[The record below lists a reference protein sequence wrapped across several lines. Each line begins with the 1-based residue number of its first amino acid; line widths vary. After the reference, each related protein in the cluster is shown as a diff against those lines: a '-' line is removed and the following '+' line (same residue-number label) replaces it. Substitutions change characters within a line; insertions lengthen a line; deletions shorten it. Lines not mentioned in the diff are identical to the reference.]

1 MKNLSEIIKNSSA
14 RQLEDIQKILS
25 IKASAKNIAGL
36 LTSTLLSYQ
45 GMALVIASLSPEE
58 MKILDAAH
66 SEKNGITFSELE
78 KRLNLD
84 TEKIEKFTNNLSHI
98 LLISILKN
106 RQKINNK
113 LDKIYLTPEIRT
125 FLNPI
130 DNSLIYNYFNDIN
143 NIIESKDFSKCK
155 IAARGAKKSIIEYIE
170 FIYNAGGIIAL
181 EEFDDFVFAHTAQ
194 NSKSI
199 LSDLIENKYI
209 FIYHDLIE
217 SGKTFIIL
225 NKKIFIA
232 LITDTAT
239 ESKKNISAHNRYYLL
254 LNLLK
259 SYDIVSTYGLFL
271 TKQREFR
278 KIDIKHLDDSMIK
291 LVDMDGT
298 EFEPGKLT
306 QLSLYLLYIQNCIQ
320 IKDDSIIISFKNTEK
335 YLDNPLEWLLNIIK
349 LLHDSSKEN
358 ILLESPFEI
367 PEYNDLI
374 LIIDLI
380 HRNSN
385 NTFKFIES
393 VYFVKIISQLS
404 GGQFINIKQIRQKI
418 KKNFQICMRFMCISG
433 IIEIVNNSI
442 KLSEIGLRIAEKL
455 HIKNINLLEE
465 TADITQ
471 KDIKKIYLNS
481 NFTLITP
488 KKEIP
493 SDALYHILTHTDIV
507 VDDVT
512 LHTRISR
519 ESILTALKRG
529 MTNDMFFYILKKY
542 LKTEIPEN
550 LNFLISEWVSQTI
563 RLKIFNA
570 AILYVNQQS
579 FIDKVA
585 HSKIKSSLLKRI
597 SSNYAVIDR
606 KYMDKLIKMAKENDA
621 VINLFDEDAGFD

>member
-1 MKNLSEIIKNSSA
+1 MKNLSDIIKNLSVRHLEEVKKVLNIKTSS
-14 RQLEDIQKILS
+14 
-25 IKASAKNIAGL
+25 KNISGL
-36 LTSTLLSYQ
+36 ITTTMLSYQ
-45 GMALVIASLSPEE
+45 GMALVIASLSPDE
-58 MKILDAAH
+58 MKILDAAYR
-66 SEKNGITFSELE
+66 EKNGITFSELE

-84 TEKIEKFTNNLSHI
+84 TEKIEKYTNNLSHI

-113 LDKIYLTPEIRT
+113 LDKIYLTPEIRG

-130 DNSLIYNYFNDIN
+130 DNSLIFNYFNDIN
-143 NIIESKDFSKCK
+143 NIIESKDFAICK
-155 IAARGAKKSIIEYIE
+155 SAVRGLKKSSIDFIEY
-170 FIYNAGGIIAL
+170 IYNAGGIIAL
-181 EEFDDFVFAHTAQ
+181 EEFDEFVRSRAQ
-194 NSKSI
+194 ILKNI
-199 LSDLIENKYI
+199 LSDLIQNRYI
-209 FIYHDLIE
+209 HIYHDLIE
-217 SGKTFIIL
+217 SGITFIIL

-232 LITDTAT
+232 LIIDAVN
-239 ESKKNISAHNRYYLL
+239 ESKKNISIHNRYYLL

-271 TKQREFR
+271 TKQKEFR

-291 LVDMDGT
+291 LNDMDGT
-298 EFEPGKLT
+298 EFDPGKLT
-306 QLSLYLLYIQNCIQ
+306 QLSLYLLFIQNCIT
-320 IKDDSIIISFKNTEK
+320 INNDSIIISFKNIER

-349 LLHDSSKEN
+349 LLHDLAKDN
-358 ILLESPFEI
+358 ILLESPFEM

-374 LIIDLI
+374 LMIDLI
-380 HRNSN
+380 HRNTN

-404 GGQFINIKQIRQKI
+404 GGQFINIKQIRHKI
-418 KKNFQICMRFMCISG
+418 KKNFQISMRFMCISG

-442 KLSEIGLRIAEKL
+442 KLSDIGLRIAEKL
-455 HIKNINLLEE
+455 HIKDINLLEE
-465 TADITQ
+465 TSDKIQ
-471 KDIKKIYLNS
+471 KDTKKVYLNS

-507 VDDVT
+507 VDDVI

-519 ESILTALKRG
+519 ESILTSLKRG
-529 MTNDMFFYILKKY
+529 MTNDMFFYVLKKY

-550 LNFLISEWVSQTI
+550 LNFLISEWMSQTI

-570 AILYVNQQS
+570 VILYANQQS
-579 FIDKVA
+579 FIDKIA
-585 HSKIKSSLLKRI
+585 HSKIKSGILKRI

-606 KYMDKLIKMAKENDA
+606 KYMDKLIKMAKESDT

>member
-1 MKNLSEIIKNSSA
+1 MKNLSEIIKNLSS
-14 RQLEDIQKILS
+14 RHLDEVKKILN
-25 IKASAKNIAGL
+25 IKSSSRNIAEII
-36 LTSTLLSYQ
+36 TSTLLSYH
-45 GMALVIASLSPEE
+45 GMALVISSLSPEE
-58 MKILDAAH
+58 MKILDAAYR
-66 SEKNGITFSELE
+66 EKNGITFSELE

-84 TEKIEKFTNNLSHI
+84 TEKIEKFTSNLSHI
-98 LLISILKN
+98 LLISVLKN

-113 LDKIYLTPEIRT
+113 LDKIYLTPEIRS

-155 IAARGAKKSIIEYIE
+155 TAARGLKKSSIEYIE

-181 EEFDDFVFAHTAQ
+181 EEFNDFVQAHQAQ
-194 NSKSI
+194 TSRNI
-199 LSDLIENKYI
+199 LSDLIQNRYI
-209 FIYHDLIE
+209 YIYHDLIE

-232 LITDTAT
+232 LITDAVI
-239 ESKKNISAHNRYYLL
+239 ESKRNINIHNRYYLL

-259 SYDIVSTYGLFL
+259 SYDIVSTFGLFL
-271 TKQREFR
+271 TKQKEFR

-291 LVDMDGT
+291 LHDMDGT

-306 QLSLYLLYIQNCIQ
+306 QLSLYLLFIQNCIS
-320 IKDDSIIISFKNTEK
+320 INNDSVIISFKNIER

-349 LLHDSSKEN
+349 LLHDLLKDN
-358 ILLESPFEI
+358 TLLETPFDI

-380 HRNSN
+380 HRNTN
-385 NTFKFIES
+385 NTYKFIES

-433 IIEIVNNSI
+433 IIEIVDNCI
-442 KLSEIGLRIAEKL
+442 KLSDIGLRIAEKL
-455 HIKNINLLEE
+455 HIKDINFPEE
-465 TADITQ
+465 TSDKNQ

-481 NFTLITP
+481 NLILITP

-507 VDDVT
+507 VDDVI

-519 ESILTALKRG
+519 ESILTSLKRG
-529 MTNDMFFYILKKY
+529 MSNDMFFYILKKY
-542 LKTEIPEN
+542 LKTEIPNN

-570 AILYVNQQS
+570 AVLYANQQS
-579 FIDKVA
+579 FIDKIA
-585 HSKIKSSLLKRI
+585 HSKIKSGILKRI
-597 SSNYAVIDR
+597 SSNYAIIDR